1 MNHTQLH
8 STTAG
13 KCSMSFCSIANGKH
27 NKNTFMKNGKENK
40 EYIISQRSLHFS
52 LSIAISESNL
62 VDESA
67 LRRANTLS
75 GWIVAHSFSFLIR
88 KSGFFMYSVVLITRQ
103 ILEKNN
109 ECRVKNM
116 FEL

>member
-67 LRRANTLS
+67 LRRAKYFIRLDCCP
-75 GWIVAHSFSFLIR
+75 FLQFLDQKIR
-88 KSGFFMYSVVLITRQ
+88 
-103 ILEKNN
+103 ILYVF
-109 ECRVKNM
+109 CSTHH
-116 FEL
+116 